1 MLPVSQEKFTI
12 DTSRIDAA
20 YILSSKLSDLMKNQI
35 FENIVFLCIGTDR
48 STGDCLGPLI
58 GEKLYNSTKIDNV
71 YIFGTLNEPVHAKNL
86 DYNIN
91 IIHKTINKPYI
102 IAIDASLGKSENIG
116 NINIYEGPVYP
127 GAGVNKDMK
136 PVGNISITGIVNI
149 SGFMEYLVLQST
161 RLSVVMKLADIIY
174 LGITDFLS
182 DIENNAV
189 FY

>member
-1 MLPVSQEKFTI
+1 MLPVSREKFAI
-12 DTSRIDAA
+12 DSSRIDAA
-20 YILSSKLSDLMKNQI
+20 YMLSSKLSDLMKNNT

-58 GEKLYNSTKIDNV
+58 GEKLLKNNKMKSV
-71 YIFGTLNEPVHAKNL
+71 YVFGTLNEPVHAKNL
-86 DYNIN
+86 DSIIS
-91 IIHKTINKPYI
+91 IIHKTINNPYI
-102 IAIDASLGKSENIG
+102 IAVDASLGKVESIG
-116 NINIYEGPVYP
+116 NINIYEGPLYP
-127 GAGVNKDMK
+127 GAGVNKDLR

-161 RLSVVMKLADIIY
+161 RLSIVMKLAEIIY

-182 DIENNAV
+182 EIESSAV